1 MNFRNRRH
9 YLIRL
14 VSPTAAISAV
24 ALVAACVSGQGE
36 RLSPVGSDGVWAP
49 GVDRRGDTVSGLE
62 VGHRLLAAGQYELA
76 MDAFNRAALE
86 EGLTAEVLSGLGSA
100 SLGLGRLG
108 QAETLLRR
116 AVDKEPQWPEAL
128 NNLGT
133 VLLEQRKYAE
143 AEQILRRAYALD
155 NGQSDAI
162 RDNLR
167 LALENLDNTGHSIAT
182 GEQDKLVRKGGGVY
196 RIETTP

>member
-36 RLSPVGSDGVWAP
+36 RLSPVGPDGVWAP

-108 QAETLLRR
+108 QAETLLRQ

-128 NNLGT
+128 GSWPHAL
-133 VLLEQRKYAE
+133 QRVWCVGVTG
-143 AEQILRRAYALD
+143 RP
-155 NGQSDAI
+155 DA
-162 RDNLR
+162 
-167 LALENLDNTGHSIAT
+167 AAGA
-182 GEQDKLVRKGGGVY
+182 
-196 RIETTP
+196 

>member
-14 VSPTAAISAV
+14 VSPTAAISAL
-24 ALVAACVSGQGE
+24 ALMAACVSGQGQP
-36 RLSPVGSDGVWAP
+36 LKPVSPNGVWAP
-49 GVDRRGDTVSGLE
+49 GVDQRGESVRALD
-62 VGHRLLAAGQYELA
+62 VGHRLLAADQYELA
-76 MDAFNRAALE
+76 IEAFNRAALE

-100 SLGLGRLG
+100 NLGLGRLG
-108 QAETLLRR
+108 QAETLLRQ

-133 VLLEQRKYAE
+133 VLLEKGEYAE

-167 LALENLDNTGHSIAT
+167 LALENLDNTGHTAPT
-182 GEQDKLVRKGGGVY
+182 GDQDKLVRKGGGVFL
-196 RIETTP
+196 IETTP